1 MKQEKDDFMLTMY
14 LFFALIIG
22 GAIGSVATY
31 MIQDKIQS
39 GINSQY
45 EEKLALKELQ
55 VTITQSAYG
64 ECEKRYKEP
73 RPTLELTRAVKIHPN

>member
-31 MIQDKIQS
+31 MIQDEIQS
-39 GINSQY
+39 GIDSQY

-73 RPTLELTRAVKIHPN
+73 RPITCKGV